1 MYKSILLY
9 LIIPAI
15 IYFDQLTKKIAL
27 SKLKAG
33 KIVSCCRDIVKLTLV
48 KNSGAAFG
56 ILKGRQ
62 LLLKIITV
70 PLIVVMIYFLIYFT
84 IPEIYVEIAFPLVFM
99 LGGAVGNLID
109 RFRFN
114 YVVDFFT
121 LKFRGCPVFN
131 IADIFIFIG
140 AIIFAI
146 NTIF

>member
-15 IYFDQLTKKIAL
+15 ILFDQATKKIAL

-33 KIVSCCRDIVKLTLV
+33 KVESCCHNIVKLTLV
-48 KNSGAAFG
+48 KNPGAAFG
-56 ILKGRQ
+56 ILKSRQ
-62 LLLKIITV
+62 LLLKVITV
-70 PLIVVMIYFLIYFT
+70 SIIVVIAYFLIYFT
-84 IPEIYVEIAFPLVFM
+84 IMEFCIKIALSLVFV

-109 RFRFN
+109 RFRFS

-121 LKFRGCPVFN
+121 FKFKGCPVFN
-131 IADIFIFIG
+131 IADMFILLG

-146 NTIF
+146 NAVI